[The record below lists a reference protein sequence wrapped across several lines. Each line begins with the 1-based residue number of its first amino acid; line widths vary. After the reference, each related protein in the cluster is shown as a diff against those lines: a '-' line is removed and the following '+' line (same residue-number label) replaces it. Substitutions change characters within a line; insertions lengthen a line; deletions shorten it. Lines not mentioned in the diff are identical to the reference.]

1 MAFVYISSS
10 FGKVVHATWRQW
22 EGRNSGRKCC
32 KVDRNM
38 SGPISIFI
46 SKIPAAR
53 PLFVALQ
60 LSAWDRISTLC
71 LSCVSPDGGDY
82 PSSDSAATTTVVR
95 KSEDTGGGGMAVAS
109 SNLIKDPYA
118 SSSKRHHRTS
128 GKAVGRWLTLA
139 FSIICEEGRTLKTL
153 AVRTTC
159 MSKCWSNPPK
169 YIGHWVSKKSIV

>member
-1 MAFVYISSS
+1 
-10 FGKVVHATWRQW
+10 
-22 EGRNSGRKCC
+22 
-32 KVDRNM
+32 M

-82 PSSDSAATTTVVR
+82 PSSEFAPGDSAATTVVR
-95 KSEDTGGGGMAVAS
+95 KSEDTGGGIAVAS
-109 SNLIKDPYA
+109 INLIKDPYA

-128 GKAVGRWLTLA
+128 GKAVGRCIFHHLGG
-139 FSIICEEGRTLKTL
+139 EEN
-153 AVRTTC
+153 A
-159 MSKCWSNPPK
+159 
-169 YIGHWVSKKSIV
+169 

>member
-1 MAFVYISSS
+1 
-10 FGKVVHATWRQW
+10 
-22 EGRNSGRKCC
+22 
-32 KVDRNM
+32 M

-82 PSSDSAATTTVVR
+82 PSSEFAPGDSAATTTVVR
-95 KSEDTGGGGMAVAS
+95 KSEDTGGGGMAAAS

-128 GKAVGRWLTLA
+128 GKAVGR
-139 FSIICEEGRTLKTL
+139 
-153 AVRTTC
+153 
-159 MSKCWSNPPK
+159 
-169 YIGHWVSKKSIV
+169 

>member
-1 MAFVYISSS
+1 
-10 FGKVVHATWRQW
+10 
-22 EGRNSGRKCC
+22 
-32 KVDRNM
+32 M

-46 SKIPAAR
+46 SKIPAVR

-82 PSSDSAATTTVVR
+82 PSSEFAPGDSAATTVVR

-128 GKAVGRWLTLA
+128 GKAVGR
-139 FSIICEEGRTLKTL
+139 
-153 AVRTTC
+153 
-159 MSKCWSNPPK
+159 
-169 YIGHWVSKKSIV
+169 